1 MVLDGCLLEKEKKKL
16 FLDSISF
23 HDISLMSGGERGK
36 KGREILLLFLFGKK
50 TPFP

>member
-1 MVLDGCLLEKEKKKL
+1 MKEKKS

-23 HDISLMSGGERGK
+23 HDISLMSGGEK
-36 KGREILLLFLFGKK
+36 KKKREILLLFLFGKK